1 MLRSYR
7 VVAFSL
13 AAIAAAQSAFAD
25 PPKAPT
31 AAPKPKQIVLI
42 SFDEGSR
49 ILRTA
54 VEQGIGPTVKNYY
67 GTDGNMGNALGES
80 FSQQGSLAGMKG
92 TTPLTDLGADF
103 QGRLREIDP
112 NLKDFNY
119 AGETYDAIVITALAA
134 QAAGTN
140 DANVYK
146 QFVNGITFG
155 GEKCTDFA
163 ACLEIINN
171 GGNVDYDGISGPLSF
186 TDAGEPAQ
194 ASFGILQF
202 GEDNKLDQ
210 DATQYVIAGDEANA
224 STNEGPAYAPA
235 GSTGGPLVIGTLL
248 PLTGNLAFLGPPEV
262 AGARLAVND
271 INAAGG
277 VLGQPVQLIEG
288 DSGDA
293 STDTA
298 TQTVDRLLQGGVNAI
313 IGAASSGVSL
323 TVIDRITGA
332 GVVQFSPANTSDQ
345 FTDYNDNGLYFRT
358 APPDTLQSRALSD
371 LIINDGNNT
380 VGIMALNDPYGTGL
394 MENTRQNLISAG
406 LSEDSIQTLTYD
418 PQAANYDAEVQQMVD
433 FNPDAVVVIGFEES
447 ARIIEGLNSQGIGP
461 QR

>member
-1 MLRSYR
+1 MRTGI
-7 VVAFSL
+7 L
-13 AAIAAAQSAFAD
+13 ARNAAVAAAALLVLTACGGGGDDSGGGGDSAAGGGGGERN
-25 PPKAPT
+25 
-31 AAPKPKQIVLI
+31 VN
-42 SFDEGSR
+42 
-49 ILRTA
+49 
-54 VEQGIGPTVKNYY
+54 VY

-103 QGRLREIDP
+103 QDRLREIDP
-112 NLKDFNY
+112 NLQDFNY
-119 AGETYDAIVITALAA
+119 AGETYDAVVVTALAA

-140 DANVYK
+140 DANVFK
-146 QFVNGITFG
+146 ELVNGITFG

-163 ACLEIINN
+163 ACLEVINN

-210 DATQYVIAGDEANA
+210 DATEYVIAGDEANA
-224 STNEGPAYAPA
+224 STDEGPAYAPA
-235 GSTGGPLVIGTLL
+235 GATGEPLVIGTLL

-298 TQTVDRLLQGGVNAI
+298 TQTVDRLLQGGANAI

-323 TVIDRITGA
+323 TVIDRITGS

-358 APPDTLQSRALSD
+358 APPDTLQARALSD

-394 MENTRQNLISAG
+394 MENTRQNLIAAG
-406 LSEDSIQTLTYD
+406 LAEDSIQTLTYD
-418 PQAANYDAEVQQMVD
+418 PQAANYDAEIQQMVD
-433 FNPDAVVVIGFEES
+433 FAPDAVVVIGFEES

>member
-1 MLRSYR
+1 MRTGI
-7 VVAFSL
+7 L
-13 AAIAAAQSAFAD
+13 ARNAAVAAAALLVL
-25 PPKAPT
+25 T
-31 AAPKPKQIVLI
+31 ACGGGGDGGGGGGGTEAGGGGERQVN
-42 SFDEGSR
+42 
-49 ILRTA
+49 
-54 VEQGIGPTVKNYY
+54 VY

-92 TTPLTDLGADF
+92 TTPLTELGADF
-103 QGRLREIDP
+103 TDRLREIDP
-112 NLKDFNY
+112 NLQDYNY
-119 AGETYDAIVITALAA
+119 AGETYDAVIVTALAA

-140 DANVYK
+140 DANVFKAY
-146 QFVNGITFG
+146 VNGITVG
-155 GEKCTDFA
+155 GEACTDFA

-171 GGNVDYDGISGPLSF
+171 GGNVDYNGISGPLSF
-186 TDAGEPAQ
+186 TDAGEPAE

-202 GEDNKLDQ
+202 GEDNQLDE
-210 DATQYVIAGDEANA
+210 DATEYVLAGDSANA
-224 STNEGPAYAPA
+224 TSDEGPAYAAPGA
-235 GSTGGPLVIGTLL
+235 TGEQLVIGTLL

-262 AGARLAVND
+262 AGARLAAQD

-277 VLGQPVQLIEG
+277 VLGQEVRLVEG

-298 TQTVDRLLQGGVNAI
+298 TQSVDRLLQEGVNAI

-332 GVVQFSPANTSDQ
+332 GVLQFSPANTSDQ
-345 FTDYNDNGLYFRT
+345 FTNYNDNGLYFRT
-358 APPDTLQSRALSD
+358 APPDTLQARALSD

-394 MENTRQNLISAG
+394 MENTRQNLVAAG
-406 LSEDSIQTLTYD
+406 LAEDSIQTLTYD
-418 PQAANYDAEVQQMVD
+418 PQAANYDAEIQQMVD

>member
-1 MLRSYR
+1 MRTGI
-7 VVAFSL
+7 L
-13 AAIAAAQSAFAD
+13 ARNAAVAAAALLVL
-25 PPKAPT
+25 T
-31 AAPKPKQIVLI
+31 ACGGGGDDGGGGGTEAGGGGGGERQVN
-42 SFDEGSR
+42 
-49 ILRTA
+49 
-54 VEQGIGPTVKNYY
+54 VY
-67 GTDGNMGNALGES
+67 GTDGNMGNALANA
-80 FSQQGSLAGMKG
+80 FSDQPGALDGMKG
-92 TTPLTDLGADF
+92 TTPLTELSSDF
-103 QGRLREIDP
+103 TDRLDQTYP
-112 NLKDFNY
+112 NLEDYNY

-140 DANVYK
+140 DANVFK
-146 QFVNGITFG
+146 AFVNGMTFG

-171 GGNVDYDGISGPLSF
+171 GGNVDFDGISGPLAFS
-186 TDAGEPAQ
+186 DPGEPAR
-194 ASFGILQF
+194 ASFGIMEF
-202 GEDNKLDQ
+202 DDQ
-210 DATQYVIAGDEANA
+210 GVLTPTSFVFAGDEENA
-224 STNEGPAYAPA
+224 SSDEGPAYAPA
-235 GSTGGPLVIGTLL
+235 STTGEQLVIGTLL

-262 AGARLAVND
+262 AGARLAVQD

-277 VLGQPVQLIEG
+277 VLGQDVRLAEG

-298 TQTVDRLLQGGVNAI
+298 TQTVDRLLQEGVNAI

-332 GVVQFSPANTSDQ
+332 GVLQFSPANTSDQ

-358 APPDTLQSRALSD
+358 APPDTLQARALSD

-394 MENTRQNLISAG
+394 MDNTRENLIAAG
-406 LSEDSIQTLTYD
+406 LAEDSIQTLTYD
-418 PQAANYDAEVQQMVD
+418 PQAANYDAEIQQMVD
-433 FNPDAVVVIGFEES
+433 FNADAIVVIGFEES

>member
-1 MLRSYR
+1 MRTGI
-7 VVAFSL
+7 L
-13 AAIAAAQSAFAD
+13 ARNAAVAAAALLVL
-25 PPKAPT
+25 T
-31 AAPKPKQIVLI
+31 ACGGGGE
-42 SFDEGSR
+42 EGGGGGDAAGETGGGER
-49 ILRTA
+49 Q
-54 VEQGIGPTVKNYY
+54 VNVY

-80 FSQQGSLAGMKG
+80 FTAPGSLAGMKG
-92 TTPLTDLGADF
+92 TTPLTDLGSEFTD
-103 QGRLREIDP
+103 RLREIDP
-112 NLKDFNY
+112 NLQDYNY
-119 AGETYDAIVITALAA
+119 AGETYDAVVVTALAA

-140 DANVYK
+140 DANVFK
-146 QFVNGITFG
+146 AFVNGMTVG
-155 GEKCTDFA
+155 GEACTDFA

-171 GGNVDYDGISGPLSF
+171 GGNVDYNGVSGPLSF
-186 TDAGEPAQ
+186 TDAGEPAE

-202 GEDNKLDQ
+202 GEDNQLDE
-210 DATQYVIAGDEANA
+210 DATDFVLAGDSANA
-224 STNEGPAYAPA
+224 TSDEGPAYAAPGA
-235 GSTGGPLVIGTLL
+235 TGEPLVIGTLL

-271 INAAGG
+271 LNAAGG

-323 TVIDRITGA
+323 TVIDRITGS

-358 APPDTLQSRALSD
+358 APPDVLQARALSD

-394 MENTRQNLISAG
+394 MENTRQNLIAAG
-406 LSEDSIQTLTYD
+406 LAEDSIQTLTYD
-418 PQAANYDAEVQQMVD
+418 PQAANYDAEIQQMVD
-433 FNPDAVVVIGFEES
+433 FAPDAVVVIGFEES
-447 ARIIEGLNSQGIGP
+447 ARIIESLNSQGIGP

>member
-1 MLRSYR
+1 MRTGI
-7 VVAFSL
+7 L
-13 AAIAAAQSAFAD
+13 ARNAAVAAAALLVLTACGGGDDNSGSGGGSAAGGGGGER
-25 PPKAPT
+25 
-31 AAPKPKQIVLI
+31 QVN
-42 SFDEGSR
+42 
-49 ILRTA
+49 
-54 VEQGIGPTVKNYY
+54 VY

-80 FSQQGSLAGMKG
+80 FSQPGSLAGMKG

-235 GSTGGPLVIGTLL
+235 GTTGGPLVIGTLL

-271 INAAGG
+271 LNAAGG

>member
-1 MLRSYR
+1 MRTGI
-7 VVAFSL
+7 L
-13 AAIAAAQSAFAD
+13 ARNAAVAAAALLVL
-25 PPKAPT
+25 T
-31 AAPKPKQIVLI
+31 ACGGGGE
-42 SFDEGSR
+42 EGGGGGDAAGETGGGGER
-49 ILRTA
+49 Q
-54 VEQGIGPTVKNYY
+54 VNVY

-80 FSQQGSLAGMKG
+80 FTAQGSLAGMKG
-92 TTPLTDLGADF
+92 TTPLTELGGDF
-103 QGRLREIDP
+103 TDRLREIDP
-112 NLKDFNY
+112 NLQDYNY
-119 AGETYDAIVITALAA
+119 AGETYDAVIVTALAA

-140 DANVYK
+140 DANVFK
-146 QFVNGITFG
+146 EFINGMTVG
-155 GEKCTDFA
+155 GEACTDFA

-186 TDAGEPAQ
+186 TDAGEPAE

-202 GEDNKLDQ
+202 GEDNQLDEG
-210 DATQYVIAGDEANA
+210 ATDYVLAGDSANA
-224 STNEGPAYAPA
+224 TSDEGPAYAAA
-235 GSTGGPLVIGTLL
+235 GTTGEPLVIGTLL

-323 TVIDRITGA
+323 TVIDRITGS

-358 APPDTLQSRALSD
+358 APPDVLQARALSD

-394 MENTRQNLISAG
+394 MENTRENLIAAG
-406 LSEDSIQTLTYD
+406 LAEDSIQTLTYD
-418 PQAANYDAEVQQMVD
+418 PQAANYDAEIQQMVD
-433 FNPDAVVVIGFEES
+433 FAPDAVVVIGFEES
-447 ARIIEGLNSQGIGP
+447 ARIIESLNSQGIGP